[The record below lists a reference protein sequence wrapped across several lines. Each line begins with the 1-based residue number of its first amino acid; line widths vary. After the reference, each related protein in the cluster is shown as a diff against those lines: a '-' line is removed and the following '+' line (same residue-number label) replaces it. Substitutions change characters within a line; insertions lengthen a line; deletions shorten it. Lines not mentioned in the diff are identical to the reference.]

1 MRGNPFFRFIEISVP
16 PKTPASLHSLL
27 LPELESRLAELGQP
41 AYRAKQVMEWAYGRE
56 KRAGSWEEMTNL
68 PSGLRASLSEFHPIS
83 LPEVVTVSGSKDT
96 TRKFLLRLHDGEL
109 IETVLIP
116 ASPALY
122 GEESDRRTLCVS
134 SQVGCA
140 YGCKFCA
147 SGLDGWKRHLGADEI
162 VSQVL
167 LAEKISGERIN
178 NLVFMG
184 MGEPMANYDN
194 WLRAVSILNAPWGV
208 GLGARKMT
216 VSTSGLVPRIRDLA
230 DQPLQIRL
238 AISLHGASDDVRGRI
253 MPVNKKYPV
262 AELMEAC
269 AYYGD
274 RKKQMITFEYILIEG
289 VNDDPAEARLLAE
302 RARGLRAKINLIPY
316 NTVEGLP
323 WKRPSEE
330 AQNEFLS
337 ILISRGITAT
347 IRREKG
353 HDIDAACG
361 QLRRRISADEAA
373 PPITGHRFHR
383 P

>member
-1 MRGNPFFRFIEISVP
+1 M
-16 PKTPASLHSLL
+16 TQPATIRPLHSLGMDD
-27 LPELESRLAELGQP
+27 LEESLNALVQP
-41 AYRAKQVMEWAYGRE
+41 SYRAKQIMEWAYDRE
-56 KRAGSWEEMTNL
+56 KRVVSWEAMKNL
-68 PSGLRASLSEFHPIS
+68 PASLRSSLSEIHPIR
-83 LPEVVTVSGSKDT
+83 LPEVVTVSGSQDT
-96 TRKFLLRLHDGEL
+96 TRKLLLRLHDGEF

-147 SGLDGWKRHLGADEI
+147 SGLDGWKRHLSADEI

-184 MGEPMANYDN
+184 MGEPMANYKN
-194 WLRAVSILNAPWGV
+194 WLQAVFILNAPWGV

-238 AISLHGASDDVRGRI
+238 AISLHGASDSVRSQI
-253 MPVNKKYPV
+253 MPVNQKYPV

-269 AYYGD
+269 TYYSE

-289 VNDDPAEARLLAE
+289 VNDASSEAKLLAE

-330 AQNEFLS
+330 VQEEFLS
-337 ILISRGITAT
+337 ILRDRGIAAT

-361 QLRRRISADEAA
+361 QLRRRVSAEIESSNSAA
-373 PPITGHRFHR
+373 
-383 P
+383 

>member
-1 MRGNPFFRFIEISVP
+1 MHHAPAT
-16 PKTPASLHSLL
+16 TPLHFLL
-27 LPELESRLAELGQP
+27 KEELEQSLSELGQP
-41 AYRAKQVMEWAYGRE
+41 SYRAGQVLNWAYGRE
-56 KRAGSWEEMTNL
+56 KRVDAWEGMTNL
-68 PSGLRASLSEFHPIS
+68 PAALRGNLSERHPIS
-83 LPEVVTVSGSKDT
+83 LPEVVMVSGSKDT
-96 TRKFLLRLHDGEL
+96 TRKFLLRLRDGEL

-140 YGCKFCA
+140 YGCRFCA
-147 SGLDGWKRHLGADEI
+147 SGLDGWKRHLTADEI
-162 VSQVL
+162 VGQVL
-167 LAEKISGERIN
+167 LAERVSGERIH

-184 MGEPMANYDN
+184 MGEPLANYPN
-194 WLRAVSILNAPWGV
+194 LIRAITILNAPWGV

-216 VSTSGLVPRIRDLA
+216 VSTSGLVSRIRELA

-238 AISLHGASDDVRGRI
+238 AISLHGASDDVRGQI
-253 MPVNKKYPV
+253 MPVNKKHPV

-269 AYYGD
+269 AHYCE

-289 VNDDPAEARLLAE
+289 VNDAPSEARLLAE

-330 AQNEFLS
+330 VQREFLE
-337 ILISRGITAT
+337 ILTSRGIAAT

-361 QLRRRISADEAA
+361 QLRRRVVSELPVEAPAAGHVAVA
-373 PPITGHRFHR
+373 P
-383 P
+383 

>member
-1 MRGNPFFRFIEISVP
+1 MSAAAASP
-16 PKTPASLHSLL
+16 SLHALTMEDLEGSLH
-27 LPELESRLAELGQP
+27 ELNQP
-41 AYRAKQVMEWAYGRE
+41 SYRARQVMEWAYQRE
-56 KRAGSWEEMTNL
+56 KRVESWEGMKNL
-68 PSGLRASLSEFHPIS
+68 PASLRAVLQERHPIRI
-83 LPEVVTVSGSKDT
+83 PGVVAVSGSKDT
-96 TRKFLLRLHDGEL
+96 TRKLLLRLHDGEL

-147 SGLDGWKRHLGADEI
+147 SGLDGWKRHLSADEI

-184 MGEPMANYDN
+184 MGEPMANYNN

-238 AISLHGASDDVRGRI
+238 AISLHGASDEVRGQI
-253 MPVNKKYPV
+253 MPVNTKHPV

-269 AYYGD
+269 AYYCD

-289 VNDDPAEARLLAE
+289 VNDAPSEARLLAD

-330 AQNEFLS
+330 VQEEFLS
-337 ILISRGITAT
+337 ILRDRGIAAT

-353 HDIDAACG
+353 HDIDAASG
-361 QLRRRISADEAA
+361 QLRRRMAPDTSA
-373 PPITGHRFHR
+373 P
-383 P
+383 

>member
-1 MRGNPFFRFIEISVP
+1 MTERVNSS
-16 PKTPASLHSLL
+16 SLHALTL
-27 LPELESRLAELGQP
+27 KDLENELAELNQP
-41 AYRAKQVMEWAYGRE
+41 SYRAKQIMEWAYARE
-56 KRAGSWEEMTNL
+56 KRADSWEEMSNL
-68 PSGLRASLSEFHPIS
+68 PASLRSMLASSHPIR
-83 LPEVVTVSGSKDT
+83 LPEVITVSGSNDT

-147 SGLDGWKRHLGADEI
+147 SGLDGWKRHLSADEI

-167 LAEKISGERIN
+167 LAERVSGERIN

-194 WLRAVSILNAPWGV
+194 WLQAVKILNAPWGI

-238 AISLHGASDDVRGRI
+238 AISLHGASDEVRSQI
-253 MPVNKKYPV
+253 MPVNKKHPV
-262 AELMEAC
+262 AELMDAC
-269 AYYGD
+269 AYYAD

-289 VNDDPAEARLLAE
+289 VNDDLSEARLLAD

-323 WKRPSEE
+323 WKRPSES
-330 AQNEFLS
+330 AQEEFLS
-337 ILISRGITAT
+337 ILRDRGIAAT

-361 QLRRRISADEAA
+361 QLRRRSSLPNPSCTETPSIS
-373 PPITGHRFHR
+373 
-383 P
+383 

>member
-1 MRGNPFFRFIEISVP
+1 MVSES
-16 PKTPASLHSLL
+16 ASRPLHELSLE
-27 LPELESRLAELGQP
+27 ELESSLRELGQP
-41 AYRAKQVMEWAYGRE
+41 SYRARQVMEWIYQRE
-56 KRAGSWEEMTNL
+56 KRVESWSAMTNL
-68 PSGLRASLSEFHPIS
+68 PAALRAILEERHPIL
-83 LPEVVTVSGSKDT
+83 LPEVVQVSGSHDT
-96 TRKFLLRLHDGEL
+96 TQKFLLRLQDGEL

-147 SGLDGWKRHLGADEI
+147 SGLDGWKRHLSVSEI
-162 VSQVL
+162 VTQVL
-167 LAEKISGERIN
+167 LAEKRSGERIN

-184 MGEPMANYDN
+184 MGEPMANYQN
-194 WLRAVSILNAPWGV
+194 WLQAVTTLNAPWGV

-238 AISLHGASDDVRGRI
+238 AISLHGASDAVRSQI
-253 MPVNKKYPV
+253 MPVNQKYPV
-262 AELMEAC
+262 AELMDAC
-269 AYYGD
+269 AYYSE

-289 VNDDPAEARLLAE
+289 VNDDPGEARLLAE

-323 WKRPSEE
+323 WNRPSEPVQE
-330 AQNEFLS
+330 EFLS
-337 ILISRGITAT
+337 ILRNRGIAAT

-361 QLRRRISADEAA
+361 QLRRRVASSIAL
-373 PPITGHRFHR
+373 
-383 P
+383 

>member
-1 MRGNPFFRFIEISVP
+1 MSP
-16 PKTPASLHSLL
+16 PSYIHPLHSLS
-27 LPELESRLAELGQP
+27 LEEMEASLRELGHP
-41 AYRAKQVMEWAYGRE
+41 SYRAGQVMEWIYQRE
-56 KRAGSWEEMTNL
+56 KRVESWSAMTNI
-68 PSGLRASLSEFHPIS
+68 PAALRSILEVRHPIL
-83 LPEVVTVSGSKDT
+83 LPEVMQVSGSKDT
-96 TRKFLLRLHDGEL
+96 TQKFLLRLGDGEL

-140 YGCKFCA
+140 YGCRFCA
-147 SGLDGWKRHLGADEI
+147 SGLDGWKRHLSTAEI
-162 VSQVL
+162 VTQVL

-184 MGEPMANYDN
+184 MGEPMANYEN
-194 WLRAVSILNAPWGV
+194 FIQAITILNAPWGV

-230 DQPLQIRL
+230 EQPLQIRL
-238 AISLHGASDDVRGRI
+238 AISLHGASDDVRSQI
-253 MPVNKKYPV
+253 MPVNQKYPV
-262 AELMEAC
+262 AELMDAC
-269 AYYGD
+269 AFYSE

-289 VNDDPAEARLLAE
+289 VNDDPSEARLLAE

-323 WKRPSEE
+323 WNRPSEPVQE
-330 AQNEFLS
+330 EFLS
-337 ILISRGITAT
+337 ILRNRGIAAT

-361 QLRRRISADEAA
+361 QLRRRVASSLTGPGEVSAMN
-373 PPITGHRFHR
+373 
-383 P
+383 

>member
-1 MRGNPFFRFIEISVP
+1 MSDPDPIRP
-16 PKTPASLHSLL
+16 LHSLTL
-27 LPELESRLAELGQP
+27 GELETTLTESVQP
-41 AYRAKQVMEWAYGRE
+41 SFRAKQVMEWAYDRE
-56 KRAGSWEEMTNL
+56 KRVESWDAMTNL
-68 PSGLRASLSEFHPIS
+68 PAALRSTLKERHPIRV
-83 LPEVVTVSGSKDT
+83 PEVLTVSGSEDT

-147 SGLDGWKRHLGADEI
+147 SGLDGWKRHLSADEI

-184 MGEPMANYDN
+184 MGEPMANYTN
-194 WLRAVSILNAPWGV
+194 WLQAVSILNAPWGV

-238 AISLHGASDDVRGRI
+238 AISLHGASDEVRSQI
-253 MPVNKKYPV
+253 MPVNKKHPV
-262 AELMEAC
+262 AELMDAC
-269 AYYGD
+269 AYYGE

-289 VNDDPAEARLLAE
+289 VNDAPAEAHLLAD
-302 RARGLRAKINLIPY
+302 RAKGLRAKINLIPY
-316 NTVEGLP
+316 NTVQGLP
-323 WKRPSEE
+323 WKRPSEA
-330 AQNEFLS
+330 AQEEFLS
-337 ILISRGITAT
+337 ILRDKGIAAT

-361 QLRRRISADEAA
+361 QLRRRVEKDLVS
-373 PPITGHRFHR
+373 
-383 P
+383 

>member
-1 MRGNPFFRFIEISVP
+1 MVPESVSRP
-16 PKTPASLHSLL
+16 LHELSLE
-27 LPELESRLAELGQP
+27 ELETSLRELGQP
-41 AYRAKQVMEWAYGRE
+41 SYRAGQVMEWIYQRD
-56 KRAGSWEEMTNL
+56 KRVENWAAMTNI
-68 PSGLRASLSEFHPIS
+68 PARLRASLEERHPFL
-83 LPEVVTVSGSKDT
+83 LPEVVQVSGSRDT
-96 TRKFLLRLHDGEL
+96 TQKFLLRLRDGEL

-147 SGLDGWKRHLGADEI
+147 SGLDGWKRHLSVAEI
-162 VSQVL
+162 VTQVL
-167 LAEKISGERIN
+167 LAEKMSGERIN

-184 MGEPMANYDN
+184 MGEPMANYTN
-194 WLRAVSILNAPWGV
+194 FMKAITILNAPWGV

-216 VSTSGLVPRIRDLA
+216 VSTSGLVPRIRELA

-238 AISLHGASDDVRGRI
+238 AISLHGASDAVRSQI
-253 MPVNKKYPV
+253 MPVNQKHPV
-262 AELMEAC
+262 AELMDAC
-269 AYYGD
+269 AYYCE

-289 VNDDPAEARLLAE
+289 VNDDPSEARLLAD

-323 WKRPSEE
+323 WSRPSESVQE
-330 AQNEFLS
+330 EFLS
-337 ILISRGITAT
+337 ILKDRGIAAT

-361 QLRRRISADEAA
+361 QLRRRVATASLHPDAV
-373 PPITGHRFHR
+373 
-383 P
+383 

>member
-1 MRGNPFFRFIEISVP
+1 MPEPVAPIPLHALTLEDLEE
-16 PKTPASLHSLL
+16 SLIALD
-27 LPELESRLAELGQP
+27 QP
-41 AYRAKQVMEWAYGRE
+41 SYRAKQIMEWAYERG
-56 KRAGSWEEMTNL
+56 KRVESWESMKNL
-68 PSGLRASLSEFHPIS
+68 PAVLRSALAEKHPIRI
-83 LPEVVTVSGSKDT
+83 PEVLTVSGSEDT
-96 TRKFLLRLHDGEL
+96 TRKLLLRLHDGEL

-147 SGLDGWKRHLGADEI
+147 SGLDGWKRHLSVDEI
-162 VSQVL
+162 VAQVL

-184 MGEPMANYDN
+184 MGEPMANYKN
-194 WLRAVSILNAPWGV
+194 WLKAVFILNASWGV

-216 VSTSGLVPRIRDLA
+216 VSTSGLVPQIRELA

-238 AISLHGASDDVRGRI
+238 AISLHGASDSVRSEI
-253 MPVNKKYPV
+253 MPVNQKYPV

-269 AYYGD
+269 AYYSE

-289 VNDDPAEARLLAE
+289 VNDAHSEAKLLAE

-323 WKRPSEE
+323 WKRPSEPVQE
-330 AQNEFLS
+330 EFLS
-337 ILISRGITAT
+337 ILRNRGIAAT

-361 QLRRRISADEAA
+361 QLRRRVSAEIESSNSAA
-373 PPITGHRFHR
+373 
-383 P
+383 

>member
-1 MRGNPFFRFIEISVP
+1 ML
-16 PKTPASLHSLL
+16 SLHSSIPLHAL
-27 LPELESRLAELGQP
+27 SLEEVESSLRELREP
-41 AYRAKQVMEWAYGRE
+41 AYRAKQIMEWCYARE
-56 KRAGSWEEMTNL
+56 KRAASWSGMTNL
-68 PSGLRASLSEFHPIS
+68 PASLRAKLQEQHPIR
-83 LPEVVTVSGSKDT
+83 LPEVVQVSGSRDT
-96 TRKFLLRLHDGEL
+96 TQKFLLKLHDGEL

-116 ASPALY
+116 ASMALY

-147 SGLDGWKRHLGADEI
+147 SGLDGWKRHLTPDEI

-167 LAEKISGERIN
+167 LVEKVSGERIN

-184 MGEPMANYDN
+184 MGEPLANYAN
-194 WLRAVSILNAPWGV
+194 FMKAVTILNAPWGV

-216 VSTSGLVPRIRDLA
+216 VSTSGLVSRIRDLA

-238 AISLHGASDDVRGRI
+238 AISLHGASDAVRSQI
-253 MPVNKKYPV
+253 MPVNKKHPV
-262 AELMEAC
+262 AELMDAC
-269 AYYGD
+269 GYYSE

-289 VNDDPAEARLLAE
+289 VNDDPSEAKLLAE
-302 RARGLRAKINLIPY
+302 RARHLHAKINLIPY

-323 WKRPSEE
+323 WNRPSEE
-330 AQNEFLS
+330 VQDAFLA
-337 ILISRGITAT
+337 ILKERGIAAT

-361 QLRRRISADEAA
+361 QLRRRIASEQQQ
-373 PPITGHRFHR
+373 P
-383 P
+383 

>member
-1 MRGNPFFRFIEISVP
+1 MQSNEFLSLS
-16 PKTPASLHSLL
+16 TLSMNASEPVLPLHSLTL
-27 LPELESRLAELGQP
+27 VDLEESLTAVGQP
-41 AYRAKQVMEWAYGRE
+41 SYRAKQVMEWAYGRE
-56 KRAGSWEEMTNL
+56 KRVESWDAMSNL
-68 PSGLRASLSEFHPIS
+68 PAALRSSLEEVHPIRM
-83 LPEVVTVSGSKDT
+83 PEVVTVSGSKDT
-96 TRKFLLRLHDGEL
+96 TRKLLLRLHDGEL

-147 SGLDGWKRHLGADEI
+147 SGLDGWKRHLSADEI

-167 LAEKISGERIN
+167 LAEKVSGERIN

-184 MGEPMANYDN
+184 MGEPMANYRN
-194 WLRAVSILNAPWGV
+194 WLQAVSILNAPWGV

-238 AISLHGASDDVRGRI
+238 AISLHGASDEVRSQI
-253 MPVNKKYPV
+253 MPVNKKHPV

-269 AYYGD
+269 SYYSD

-289 VNDDPAEARLLAE
+289 VNDAPSEARLLAD

-323 WKRPSEE
+323 WRRPSEA
-330 AQNEFLS
+330 AQEEFLS
-337 ILISRGITAT
+337 ILQNRGIAAT

-361 QLRRRISADEAA
+361 QLRRRVATSLQGSAGGLSEKA
-373 PPITGHRFHR
+373 
-383 P
+383 

>member
-1 MRGNPFFRFIEISVP
+1 MS
-16 PKTPASLHSLL
+16 ASQPL
-27 LPELESRLAELGQP
+27 LPLHALTLVDLEESLSAMSQP
-41 AYRAKQVMEWAYGRE
+41 SYRAKQVMEWAYGRD
-56 KRAGSWEEMTNL
+56 KRVESWEAMSNL
-68 PSGLRASLSEFHPIS
+68 PAGLRSSLEALHPIRV
-83 LPEVVTVSGSKDT
+83 PGVVTVSGSKDT
-96 TRKFLLRLHDGEL
+96 TRKLLLRLHDGEL

-147 SGLDGWKRHLGADEI
+147 SGLDGWKRHLSADEI
-162 VSQVL
+162 VAQVL
-167 LAEKISGERIN
+167 LAEKIAGERIN

-194 WLRAVSILNAPWGV
+194 WLQAVSILNAPWGV

-230 DQPLQIRL
+230 NQPLQIRL
-238 AISLHGASDDVRGRI
+238 AISLHGASDEVRSQI
-253 MPVNKKYPV
+253 MPVNKKFPV

-269 AYYGD
+269 SYYSE

-289 VNDDPAEARLLAE
+289 VNDAPSEARLLAD

-316 NTVEGLP
+316 NTVEGLS
-323 WKRPSEE
+323 WRRPSEVVQE
-330 AQNEFLS
+330 EFLA
-337 ILISRGITAT
+337 ILRDRGSSAT

-361 QLRRRISADEAA
+361 QLRRRMA
-373 PPITGHRFHR
+373 PEINAP
-383 P
+383 

>member
-1 MRGNPFFRFIEISVP
+1 MTEPVISSP
-16 PKTPASLHSLL
+16 LHSLTIEDL
-27 LPELESRLAELGQP
+27 KATLARLGQP
-41 AYRAKQVMEWAYGRE
+41 SFRARQIMEWTYQRE
-56 KRAGSWEEMTNL
+56 KRVESWEGMTNL
-68 PSGLRASLSEFHPIS
+68 PASLRASLGEIHP
-83 LPEVVTVSGSKDT
+83 LRMPEVVTVSGSKDT
-96 TRKFLLRLHDGEL
+96 TRKLLLRLHDGEL

-147 SGLDGWKRHLGADEI
+147 SGLDGWKRHLSADEI
-162 VSQVL
+162 VTQVL

-184 MGEPMANYDN
+184 MGEPMANYKN
-194 WLRAVSILNAPWGV
+194 FMQAVGILNAPWGV

-216 VSTSGLVPRIRDLA
+216 VSTSGLVPRIRELA

-238 AISLHGASDDVRGRI
+238 AISLHGASDSVRSEI
-253 MPVNKKYPV
+253 MPVNQKYPV

-269 AYYGD
+269 AYYSE

-289 VNDDPAEARLLAE
+289 VNDDPSEARLLAE

-323 WKRPSEE
+323 WNRPSEPVQE
-330 AQNEFLS
+330 EFLS
-337 ILISRGITAT
+337 ILRGRGIAAT

-361 QLRRRISADEAA
+361 QLRRRVASSIVTEQDREKGVAPTAA
-373 PPITGHRFHR
+373 LG
-383 P
+383 

>member
-1 MRGNPFFRFIEISVP
+1 M
-16 PKTPASLHSLL
+16 T
-27 LPELESRLAELGQP
+27 ESRPAVPLHALTLADLEESLSGMGQP
-41 AYRAKQVMEWAYGRE
+41 RYRAKQVMEWVYGRE
-56 KRAGSWEEMTNL
+56 KRADSWEAMTNL
-68 PSGLRASLSEFHPIS
+68 PAALRTGLRELHPIR
-83 LPEVVTVSGSKDT
+83 LPEVVTVSGSRDT
-96 TRKFLLRLHDGEL
+96 TRKLLLRLHDGEL

-162 VSQVL
+162 VGQVL

-184 MGEPMANYDN
+184 MGEPMANYRN
-194 WLRAVSILNAPWGV
+194 WLQAVSILNAPWGI

-238 AISLHGASDDVRGRI
+238 AISLHGASDEVRSRI
-253 MPVNKKYPV
+253 MPVNAKYPV

-289 VNDDPAEARLLAE
+289 VNDAPAEARLLAE

-323 WKRPSEE
+323 WKRPSEA
-330 AQNEFLS
+330 AQEEFLA
-337 ILISRGITAT
+337 ILRDRGIAAT

-361 QLRRRISADEAA
+361 QLRRRMETSLRAA
-373 PPITGHRFHR
+373 PGDGAA
-383 P
+383 

>member
-1 MRGNPFFRFIEISVP
+1 MTEPVISSP
-16 PKTPASLHSLL
+16 LHSLTIEDL
-27 LPELESRLAELGQP
+27 KATLARLGQP
-41 AYRAKQVMEWAYGRE
+41 SFRARQIMEWTYQRE
-56 KRAGSWEEMTNL
+56 KRVESWEGMTNL
-68 PSGLRASLSEFHPIS
+68 PASLRASLGELHP
-83 LPEVVTVSGSKDT
+83 LRMPEVVTVSGSKDT
-96 TRKFLLRLHDGEL
+96 TRKLLLRLHDGEL

-147 SGLDGWKRHLGADEI
+147 SGLDGWKRHLSADEI
-162 VSQVL
+162 VTQVL

-184 MGEPMANYDN
+184 MGEPMANYKN
-194 WLRAVSILNAPWGV
+194 FMQAVGILNAPWGV

-216 VSTSGLVPRIRDLA
+216 VSTSGLVPRIRELA

-238 AISLHGASDDVRGRI
+238 AISLHGASDSVRSEI
-253 MPVNKKYPV
+253 MPVNQKYPV

-269 AYYGD
+269 AYYSE

-289 VNDDPAEARLLAE
+289 VNDDPSEARLLAE

-323 WKRPSEE
+323 WKRPSEPIQE
-330 AQNEFLS
+330 EFLS
-337 ILISRGITAT
+337 ILRGRGIAAT

-361 QLRRRISADEAA
+361 QLRRRVASSLVTEQDREKGVAPTAA
-373 PPITGHRFHR
+373 LG
-383 P
+383 

>member
-1 MRGNPFFRFIEISVP
+1 LQGNEF
-16 PKTPASLHSLL
+16 
-27 LPELESRLAELGQP
+27 LPLNSPNMSESRPVTPLHALTLGNLEESISTTGQP
-41 AYRAKQVMEWAYGRE
+41 SYRAKQVMEWAYARE
-56 KRAGSWEEMTNL
+56 KRVESWEAMSNL
-68 PSGLRASLSEFHPIS
+68 PAALRSSLEEVHPIRM
-83 LPEVVTVSGSKDT
+83 PEVVTVSGSKDT
-96 TRKFLLRLHDGEL
+96 TRKLLLRLHDGEL

-147 SGLDGWKRHLGADEI
+147 SGLDGWKRHLSADEI

-167 LAEKISGERIN
+167 LAEKVSGERIN

-184 MGEPMANYDN
+184 MGEPMANYQN
-194 WLRAVSILNAPWGV
+194 WLQAVLILNAPWGV

-238 AISLHGASDDVRGRI
+238 AISLHGASDEVRSQI
-253 MPVNKKYPV
+253 MPVNKKHPV

-269 AYYGD
+269 SYYSD

-289 VNDDPAEARLLAE
+289 VNDAPSEARLLAD

-323 WKRPSEE
+323 WKRPSEA
-330 AQNEFLS
+330 AQEEFLS
-337 ILISRGITAT
+337 ILQNRGIAAT

-361 QLRRRISADEAA
+361 QLRRRVVTSLKED
-373 PPITGHRFHR
+373 
-383 P
+383 

>member
-1 MRGNPFFRFIEISVP
+1 MPEPVAPIPLHALTLEDLEE
-16 PKTPASLHSLL
+16 SLIALD
-27 LPELESRLAELGQP
+27 QP
-41 AYRAKQVMEWAYGRE
+41 SYRAKQIMEWAYERG
-56 KRAGSWEEMTNL
+56 KRVESWESMKNL
-68 PSGLRASLSEFHPIS
+68 PAVLRSALAEKHPIRI
-83 LPEVVTVSGSKDT
+83 PEVVTVSGSEDT
-96 TRKFLLRLHDGEL
+96 TRKLLLRLHDGEL

-140 YGCKFCA
+140 YACKFCA
-147 SGLDGWKRHLGADEI
+147 SGLDGWKRHLSADEI

-184 MGEPMANYDN
+184 MGEPMANYKN
-194 WLRAVSILNAPWGV
+194 WLKAVSILNAPWGG

-216 VSTSGLVPRIRDLA
+216 VSTSGLVPRIRELA

-238 AISLHGASDDVRGRI
+238 AISLHGASDSVRSEI
-253 MPVNKKYPV
+253 MPVNHKYPV

-269 AYYGD
+269 SYYSE

-289 VNDDPAEARLLAE
+289 VNDAPSEAKLLAE

-323 WKRPSEE
+323 WKRPSEAVQE
-330 AQNEFLS
+330 EFLS
-337 ILISRGITAT
+337 ILRNRGIAAT

-361 QLRRRISADEAA
+361 QLRRRVSAEV
-373 PPITGHRFHR
+373 ITT
-383 P
+383 PSA